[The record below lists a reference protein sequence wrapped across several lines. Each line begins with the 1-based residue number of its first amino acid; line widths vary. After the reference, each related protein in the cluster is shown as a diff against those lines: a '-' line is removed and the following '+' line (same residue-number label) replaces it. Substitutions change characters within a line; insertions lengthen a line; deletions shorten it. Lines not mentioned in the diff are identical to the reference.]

1 MALRGRTPFFPFLGG
16 SQSGLPI
23 LNASDLEHAFQKER
37 SRVDRNGRGC
47 SLVAFQIER
56 PTSAGRNHLGDLLRK
71 RSRLSDTLGQLHT
84 HLLVALLPETS
95 GEKGWC
101 FADDIK
107 DGADALGV
115 KVHCEVYSYPRDWTN
130 NNTGSDTF
138 ENAGEATQPLEHD
151 LEPVVSRRKSP
162 APSPTTR
169 RRQAAPEVPQVDVEE
184 ETTVL
189 SVNDIGTEM
198 PARPVGDLRPLI
210 QHPLPFWKRALD
222 IITSASLLIVLS
234 PLLFIVGL
242 AVKTTSNGPIIFRQ
256 KRVGEGGRPF
266 YFYKFRSM
274 YEDAEERK
282 AELMEDNEADGPVF
296 KIRNDPRFTAIGKLL
311 RTSSIDELPQLWNV
325 FKGDM
330 TLVGPRPPTE
340 DEVPN
345 YELWQLHRLATR
357 GGITCIWQ
365 VSGRSDIK
373 FLEWARMDLRYL
385 ATKSFWTDLGL
396 LWRTMSAV
404 VSGKGAY

>member
-1 MALRGRTPFFPFLGG
+1 MGG
-16 SQSGLPI
+16 TQSDLPI
-23 LNASDLEHAFQKER
+23 LGASDLEHAFQKER
-37 SRVDRNGRGC
+37 ARVDRNGRGC
-47 SLVAFQIER
+47 TLVAFQIER
-56 PTSAGRNHLGDLLRK
+56 PTNGTRKRLGDLLCK
-71 RSRLSDTLGQLHT
+71 RSRLSDTLGQLHP

-107 DGADALGV
+107 DGADGLGV
-115 KVHCEVYSYPRDWTN
+115 KIHCEVYSYPRDWTN
-130 NNTGSDTF
+130 NGTDSETGTESGTGSDS
-138 ENAGEATQPLEHD
+138 GSLEETEKIFGNFD
-151 LEPVVSRRKSP
+151 RGLDPVVS
-162 APSPTTR
+162 APRAPEAAS
-169 RRQAAPEVPQVDVEE
+169 RRQPPSEAPGPNVEE

-189 SVNDIGTEM
+189 CQADTE
-198 PARPVGDLRPLI
+198 PADSFRPVGDLRPMI
-210 QHPLPFWKRALD
+210 QHPLPIWKRILD
-222 IITSASLLIVLS
+222 VVSSAMLLVVLS
-234 PLLFIVGL
+234 PVFFIVGL
-242 AVKTTSNGPIIFRQ
+242 AVKTTSRGPIIFKQ

-282 AELMEDNEADGPVF
+282 QELQEVNEADGPVF
-296 KIRNDPRFTAIGKLL
+296 KIRNDPRLTAIGKML
-311 RTSSIDELPQLWNV
+311 RSSSVDELPQLWNV
-325 FKGDM
+325 LKGDM

-357 GGITCIWQ
+357 GGLTCIWQ